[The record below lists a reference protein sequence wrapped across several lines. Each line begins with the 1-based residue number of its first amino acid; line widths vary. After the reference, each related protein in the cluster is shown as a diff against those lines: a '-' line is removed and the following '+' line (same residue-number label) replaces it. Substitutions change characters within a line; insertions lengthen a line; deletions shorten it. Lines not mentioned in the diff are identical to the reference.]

1 MEEKLTIIEHKGQRL
16 LYANFAGL
24 GEDEILALF
33 DQMKVLCIQH
43 KIHLQIVN
51 VLNTDT
57 TPKIKEAAITIRQ
70 EIAAAI
76 GTIYSSLVGLR
87 LSQQIVAN
95 VISRD
100 QYFAS
105 NLEDAKDWLV
115 NKYEKHI
122 KKQE

>member
-1 MEEKLTIIEHKGQRL
+1 MEEKLTIIEHKGQKL

-24 GEDEILALF
+24 GENEILALF

-43 KIHLQIVN
+43 NIHLQIVN
-51 VLNTDT
+51 VSNTNT
-57 TPKIKEAAITIRQ
+57 TPKIKETAITTRQ
-70 EIAAAI
+70 EIANAI
-76 GTIYSSLVGLR
+76 GTIYSSLVGLH
-87 LSQQIVAN
+87 LAQQIVAN

-115 NKYEKHI
+115 KKYEKYI
-122 KKQE
+122 EKQE